1 MCYVGIHPL
10 RIETLFNFMCNMNSC
25 TFSTKVLEGSE
36 AFLDGIKE
44 ATDEAISNLSTTVSI
59 LSRRG
64 ELAIDSRYFSEL
76 MTMLQTISR
85 MSCEQKARL
94 SAELDIRRAVE
105 FGNARASRVCHFTN
119 NH

>member
-1 MCYVGIHPL
+1 M
-10 RIETLFNFMCNMNSC
+10 TTC

-59 LSRRG
+59 LSKRG
-64 ELAIDSRYFSEL
+64 ELAIDQRYFTEL

-85 MSCEQKARL
+85 MSGEQKARL
-94 SAELDIRRAVE
+94 TAEIDIRHAVE
-105 FGNARASRVCHFTN
+105 NGAARAQRIVNMEHVRSMRVF
-119 NH
+119 

>member
-1 MCYVGIHPL
+1 M
-10 RIETLFNFMCNMNSC
+10 TTC

-64 ELAIDSRYFSEL
+64 ELAIDQRYFTEL

-105 FGNARASRVCHFTN
+105 FGNARAIRVCHFTN